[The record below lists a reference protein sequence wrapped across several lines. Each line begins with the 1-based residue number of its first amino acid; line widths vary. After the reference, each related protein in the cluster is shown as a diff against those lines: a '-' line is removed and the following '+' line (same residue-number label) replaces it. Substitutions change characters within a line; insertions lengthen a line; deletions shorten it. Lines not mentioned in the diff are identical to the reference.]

1 MSENDENQK
10 NENVEV
16 EFGESKNF
24 VYYVT
29 QFRGAIIGAVVSL
42 IFIATGLS
50 KLLVGLVILAAGAF
64 LGNYI
69 QKNKTHVKQSLK
81 EFIDKF

>member
-10 NENVEV
+10 NEFPENDET
-16 EFGESKNF
+16 KNF

-29 QFRGAIIGAVVSL
+29 QYRGAIIGIVVAL
-42 IFIATGLS
+42 LLIATGLS
-50 KLLVGLVILAAGAF
+50 KLLFGLVILVAGAF

-69 QKNKTHVKQSLK
+69 QKNKNNVKQSLK